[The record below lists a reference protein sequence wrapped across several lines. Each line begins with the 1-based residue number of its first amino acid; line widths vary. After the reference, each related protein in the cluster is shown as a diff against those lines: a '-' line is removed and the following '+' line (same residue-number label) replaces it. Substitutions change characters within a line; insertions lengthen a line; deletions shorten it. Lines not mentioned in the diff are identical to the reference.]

1 MFVRILI
8 PALIAIIVGI
18 VFSSIVKSN
27 DKELIRNLT
36 NEHIVIRSP
45 KAYVWIGC
53 IDISF
58 FGGFLIWIACFSNKS
73 EALWVWIGLAF
84 FVLLG
89 VVIVWVSIICRI
101 DLFRH
106 EDYFLMRTTFFRTH
120 RIQYCD
126 CISYKIGT
134 NYLVL
139 KTDKETLRI
148 DLYATNVNFLMNML
162 KQHKVKEIR

>member
-1 MFVRILI
+1 MIVRILT
-8 PALIAIIVGI
+8 PALIAIIVGM

-27 DKELIRNLT
+27 DKELLKNLT
-36 NEHIVIRSP
+36 SEHIIIRSP

-53 IDISF
+53 YDVLVS
-58 FGGFLIWIACFSNKS
+58 GTLLIWSIFFPNGT
-73 EALWVWIGLAF
+73 EALWADIIFALF
-84 FVLLG
+84 LLLG
-89 VVIVWVSIICRI
+89 VVMVWVSITCRI

-148 DLYATNVNFLMNML
+148 DL
-162 KQHKVKEIR
+162 